1 MIGQHA
7 YTRLSKIWGRGGCT
21 MNQYLFDF
29 IEEVTKVMQENKTL
43 LSDLDR
49 AIGDGDHG
57 NNMVRGFDAV
67 RSKFSKEDETTI
79 SDALKKIG
87 MTLLGTVGGASG
99 PLYGSAFIRASA
111 IAKGYEELNP
121 EMLVALLENSLNGI
135 KERGKAIVGEK
146 TMVDAL
152 EPAVEALKESIVSGE
167 NVLIGMEKA
176 CKAAREGVIYTKGII
191 AKKGR
196 ASYLGERSIGHQD
209 PGATSMLL
217 ILQVILEVIR
227 GK

>member
-1 MIGQHA
+1 
-7 YTRLSKIWGRGGCT
+7 

-176 CKAAREGVIYTKGII
+176 CKAASGGVIYTKGII